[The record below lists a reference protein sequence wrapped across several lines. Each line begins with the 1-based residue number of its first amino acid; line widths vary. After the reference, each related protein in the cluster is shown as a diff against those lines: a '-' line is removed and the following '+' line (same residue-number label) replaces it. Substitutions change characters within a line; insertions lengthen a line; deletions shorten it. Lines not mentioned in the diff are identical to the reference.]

1 MFDFCDFFGFS
12 SGFFALERSFNS
24 TGSVFLGSIITCRV
38 SSEAKDGVA
47 GLFDASGTKVSES
60 RGVLTA
66 QAQREER
73 TTFLKQP

>member
-1 MFDFCDFFGFS
+1 MHFFGRSLGFDEGGTYVVSAVMFDFCDFFGFS

-47 GLFDASGTKVSES
+47 GLFDASGTKVS
-60 RGVLTA
+60 
-66 QAQREER
+66 
-73 TTFLKQP
+73 